1 MRRYLNKYLFNT
13 WQKSQKKKQFT
24 LTFWKSKIACYYVAE
39 LKKEFWKL
47 INEELRV
54 KSAKC
59 GKIH

>member
-1 MRRYLNKYLFNT
+1 MRRYLSTYLILLFLR
-13 WQKSQKKKQFT
+13 SHKKKQFT